1 MVGGFSRDQ
10 NEGRQTSQQAVSEEI
25 AHKGWIGVEVARSDE
40 VVEEMERMSECKGND
55 RMVIGREVIP

>member
-1 MVGGFSRDQ
+1 M
-10 NEGRQTSQQAVSEEI
+10 EAI
-25 AHKGWIGVEVARSDE
+25 AHQGWIGVEVARSDE